1 MPKFTSKARVC
12 KDYPAVPACPE
23 APEDPKDPEAP
34 EDPMVP
40 EAPVNPKDPEDAVDH
55 LYLPTVRRVPVTIKN
70 DFHVYLIRRA
80 FHCISL
86 MKDVSYFYELV
97 TQHLS

>member
-1 MPKFTSKARVC
+1 
-12 KDYPAVPACPE
+12 
-23 APEDPKDPEAP
+23 
-34 EDPMVP
+34 MVP

-70 DFHVYLIRRA
+70 DFT